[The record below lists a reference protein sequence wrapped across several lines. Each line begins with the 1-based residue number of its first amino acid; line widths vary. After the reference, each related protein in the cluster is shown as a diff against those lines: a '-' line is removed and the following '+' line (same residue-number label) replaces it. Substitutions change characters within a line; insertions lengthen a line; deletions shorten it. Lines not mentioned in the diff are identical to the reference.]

1 MQEREDIQINKE
13 YGQAALLEKDEF
25 KKQFNV
31 NEEIGLT
38 KDKVLENTK
47 KYGVNEIKS

>member
-25 KKQFNV
+25 KKQFNLKNGITTFLRAFLV
-31 NEEIGLT
+31 RLT
-38 KDKVLENTK
+38 V
-47 KYGVNEIKS
+47 S